1 MNVLNKISVFVL
13 LFSLSV
19 CLQAQKPT
27 INSTDKEWVMTF
39 EDNFDG
45 NDLDWNIWTS
55 DDSKY
60 LKNETHRDKYCV
72 KVLDSELRLYVKKES
87 HNGSKWRAASIFM
100 SEVLENN
107 SYVECRFKSTQCTGV
122 NNAFWLA
129 NKTSQPEVYK
139 NRYEIDIV
147 EARQNVKTGKG
158 SGHVAWHDWKTFAYT
173 MNEKGQKFDIAQG
186 ASIDHD
192 FAEYHTWGLWYGEND
207 IIIYLDGEPVWNGK
221 TSKLYPDQWW
231 TGVGKAKVWNPVEE
245 KRAYGNFGQD
255 DWSYHAGYN
264 GDKQNVMLSTLP
276 WGETFTP
283 LTDEADGKY
292 MAVDYVRIFKPKSQ
306 INEVP
311 VESFDKVGKAVLLQ
325 KEYSLAKDT
334 TIYFSVIAE
343 KTSDQPLAFNFVD
356 VNGAKAFTIAI
367 DQDSE
372 LLISMNDR
380 TSSTRSA
387 YPATENKRTILR
399 TGGKYLLTGRIT
411 AHAGKDK
418 YDRDAVSFS
427 VFDMDELPVK
437 KEPYFYPNIDASG
450 NTSIIN
456 EWQINVKDY
465 SEAVIR
471 SVQIAGNWNLSD
483 FKTGYNYLS
492 VLPAKWHG
500 AIAQVNGCEMV
511 KPGTNC
517 SFCVGFSGKSPY
529 TLIYSENGVQKEI
542 KGINED
548 KYTLEI
554 QPKENTVI
562 QLTDV
567 KDADGKEG
575 SIFGSASAVMD
586 NKKQS
591 MILPVFDTYVQKGKD
606 TDFSNYRFF
615 EMKGDRS
622 YEREIFISFDLS
634 QAALYAGQKAL
645 FFIYCSE
652 NEKQKPF
659 TMDVL
664 SIETDKS
671 PLIAHFS
678 DYDSS
683 QLNRIGCIRVPAKVE
698 NYVGCDI
705 SRIVAEYQ
713 KQGRRNL
720 ILKLKFA
727 SGDETNMAKFMQ
739 GHGQT
744 SEKGPK
750 IVFIK

>member
-1 MNVLNKISVFVL
+1 MDVLNKISAFVL
-13 LFSLSV
+13 LFSLPV

-27 INSTDKEWVMTF
+27 INDTDKEWVMTF

-45 NDLDWNIWTS
+45 NDLDWNVWVS

-72 KVLDSELRLYVKKES
+72 KVQDGELRLYVKKES

-100 SEVLENN
+100 NEVLENN

-255 DWSYHAGYN
+255 DWSYRAGYN

-292 MAVDYVRIFKPKSQ
+292 MAVDYVRIFKPKALLD
-306 INEVP
+306 EVS
-311 VESFDKVGKAVLLQ
+311 VESFEKVGKSILFKQDYGMAV
-325 KEYSLAKDT
+325 DT
-334 TIYFSVIAE
+334 TIYFSVVAE

-356 VNGAKAFTIAI
+356 TNGAKAFTIAI

-372 LLISMNDR
+372 LLISMNGR

-387 YPATENKRTILR
+387 YPATENRRTILK

-427 VFDMDELPVK
+427 VFDMNDLPVK
-437 KEPYFYPNIDASG
+437 KEPYFYPNIDENG
-450 NTSIIN
+450 NTSITN
-456 EWQINVKDY
+456 EWQINAKDY
-465 SEAVIR
+465 SDAVIK
-471 SVQIAGNWNLSD
+471 SVQVRGNWNLSD
-483 FKTGYNYLS
+483 FKTGYNYSS
-492 VLPAKWHG
+492 VLPVEWHG
-500 AIAQVNGCEMV
+500 AVAQLSGCEMV
-511 KPGTNC
+511 KTGTNC
-517 SFCVGFSGKSPY
+517 LLDVSLSGKAPFSLTY
-529 TLIYSENGVQKEI
+529 TINGEQKEVSNI
-542 KGINED
+542 VSD
-548 KYTLEI
+548 KYSLSVTPKDNTIITLT
-554 QPKENTVI
+554 N
-562 QLTDV
+562 V
-567 KDADGKEG
+567 KDTDGKRG
-575 SIFGSASAVMD
+575 SVFGNGYIIAS
-586 NKKQS
+586 NKKQNS
-591 MILPVFDTYVQKGKD
+591 ILPIFDTYTQKGKD
-606 TDFSNYRFF
+606 IDFSNYQYF
-615 EMKGDRS
+615 EMKGDRQ
-622 YEREIFISFDLS
+622 YEREIFITFGLET
-634 QAALYAGQKAL
+634 GQNVFGKAL
-645 FFIYCSE
+645 FFMYCAD
-652 NEKQKPF
+652 NQKKTPLL
-659 TMDVL
+659 MNVYAAD
-664 SIETDKS
+664 TDKS
-671 PLIAHFS
+671 PLLIHM
-678 DYDSS
+678 S
-683 QLNRIGCIRVPAKVE
+683 QLSEKLYKYLGTINVPSEAGTYIGCDLGDIVSRYIAEGRKTLTLKV
-698 NYVGCDI
+698 
-705 SRIVAEYQ
+705 
-713 KQGRRNL
+713 
-720 ILKLKFA
+720 KFA
-727 SGDETNMAKFMQ
+727 GGDETNMVKFMQ